1 MWVGIAGVDE
11 NKRTH
16 QARLAISGEAG
27 GASLAGARFG
37 MNGLGVPPLWGNDRC
52 VLGAER
58 AGSGMRG
65 NPDALTQLG
74 DAQAL
79 KDRDA
84 RLSSISSSS
93 ERLGDRVARRGWS
106 AGVWFA
112 DFTYLTTR
120 DMRWRRGREVVF
132 GRRYRELPLFVD
144 SCGYRREISGTAPHW
159 AHDFDVYPAA
169 LELLDPDGYVA
180 WDYPDDRQ
188 RTLEVLR
195 KLAAIFP
202 GDERLWPVFSV
213 RWTWDDAAHLSFAKA
228 PGWAGGELARFIPLT
243 RTQRPYKRE
252 TRERWAR
259 QAIANALIVAEDAD
273 FRWMAET
280 FGKIMVGGLIRS
292 RCARMARHLFAAT
305 VASIF
310 PDLELWLLGQANFA
324 VVNGLGMLGYLD
336 RVSVDGSWWLRDATA
351 DRFAI
356 LENQL
361 ITMLSLEGKARS
373 FFTLIELMAAN
384 LRSLLAA
391 YAGEIEWPPMH
402 MPVNLVDLDQRRE
415 LKRHYRV
422 AATQLRLDLGQEG

>member
-27 GASLAGARFG
+27 GASLAG
-37 MNGLGVPPLWGNDRC
+37 NTDT
-52 VLGAER
+52 R
-58 AGSGMRG
+58 A
-65 NPDALTQLG
+65 QLV
-74 DAQAL
+74 DAQTL
-79 KDRDA
+79 KDRDV
-84 RLSSISSSS
+84 RLASISPSS
-93 ERLGDRVARRGWS
+93 ERLGDRVARRGWN

-120 DMRWRRGREVVF
+120 EIRWRRGREVVF

-144 SCGYRREISGTAPHW
+144 SCGYRREISGTAPRW

-169 LELLDPDGYVA
+169 LELLDPDGYAA

-188 RTLEVLR
+188 RTLEALR
-195 KLAAIFP
+195 KLVATFP
-202 GDERLWPVFSV
+202 GDERLWPVFSL
-213 RWTWDDAAHLSFAKA
+213 RWTWDDAAHVSFAKA
-228 PGWAGGELARFIPLT
+228 PGWAGGELARLIPLT

-259 QAIANALIVAEDAD
+259 QAIANALVMAEDAD
-273 FRWMAET
+273 FRWMAES
-280 FGKIMVGGLIRS
+280 FGKIMVGGLIHS
-292 RCARMARHLFAAT
+292 RCVRMARHLFAAT
-305 VASIF
+305 LATLF
-310 PDLELWLLGQANFA
+310 PDLQLWLLGQANFA

-336 RVSVDGSWWLRDATA
+336 QVSVDGSWWLRDAAA
-351 DRFAI
+351 DRFAV

-402 MPVNLVDLDQRRE
+402 MPVNLVDPDQRRE
-415 LKRHYRV
+415 LKQYYQV
-422 AATQLRLDLGQEG
+422 AATQLRLDLGQEM